1 MHFGGDM
8 KGLVSIFGLF
18 VALLPFGTSVPALA
32 QTTTNDTQVSMQVPE
47 HVIYEF
53 YFRRIAFY
61 ENLAQ
66 KKEKDGLSGDMLR
79 AAITN
84 ELGISEVQRIVLAQ
98 IGAQS
103 LAEAAALDAQ
113 AAAIIQREHSRY
125 PGGKLS
131 SKDQVPQIPPE
142 LTKLQASRNSVF
154 LNAKAQLSKQLD
166 ESAFQ
171 NIDSRIKAVIL
182 PKVSVKSPR

>member
-1 MHFGGDM
+1 M
-8 KGLVSIFGLF
+8 KGLVSIS
-18 VALLPFGTSVPALA
+18 ALLVVLLPLGASVPALA

-53 YFRRIAFY
+53 YFRRIAFL
-61 ENLAQ
+61 EDLAQ
-66 KKEKDGLSGDMLR
+66 KKDKVSGDKLR

-84 ELGISEVQRIVLAQ
+84 ELGISEAQRIVLAQ

-103 LAEAAALDAQ
+103 VAEAAALDSQ
-113 AAAIIQREHSRY
+113 AAAIIEREHSRY

-131 SKDQVPQIPPE
+131 SKNQVPQIPPE

-154 LNAKAQLSKQLD
+154 LNAKAQLSQQLN

-182 PKVSVKSPR
+182 AKVSVKSPR

>member
-1 MHFGGDM
+1 M
-8 KGLVSIFGLF
+8 KGLVSIS
-18 VALLPFGTSVPALA
+18 ALLVVLLPLGASVPALA

-53 YFRRIAFY
+53 YFRRIALF
-61 ENLAQ
+61 EDLAQ
-66 KKEKDGLSGDMLR
+66 KKDKVSGDKLR
-79 AAITN
+79 AIITN
-84 ELGISEVQRIVLAQ
+84 ELGISEAQRIVLAQ

-142 LTKLQASRNSVF
+142 LTTLQASRNSVF